1 MNISYKFFFL
11 VLLSLIITIDS
22 MAQVS
27 FFQKENPFAHTYS
40 IVAKDSATGDLGVA
54 VQSHWFSV
62 GTIVNWAEAG
72 VGAIA
77 TQSFVNPEFGPEGL
91 KLLKEGK
98 TAKEALDIL
107 IAGDDGRD
115 VRQLAIVDMNGNVAA
130 YTGKSCIKDAGHIE
144 GNGFS
149 VQANMMLN
157 DKVWPAMSEAYQNS
171 KGSLAE
177 RMLSALSAAEDA
189 GGDIRGKQS
198 AVLLVVAAEPTGK
211 VWVDR
216 KVDLRVDDH
225 KNPIKEIQRLYK
237 VHRAYEHMNQ
247 GDVDVEH
254 GDLKAALEN
263 YSKAEELYSE
273 NVEMSYWTG
282 ITLIGNGDV
291 KAALPYLKK
300 AFAKS
305 ENWKELT
312 RRIAGT
318 DLLPI
323 DEKTLKKI
331 LR

>member
-1 MNISYKFFFL
+1 MNISFKFLFF
-11 VLLSLIITIDS
+11 VLISLTIYNDS
-22 MAQVS
+22 MAQIS
-27 FFQKENPFAHTYS
+27 FFQKDNPFAHTYS
-40 IVAKDSATGDLGVA
+40 IVAKDSITGDLGVA

-77 TQSFVNPEFGPEGL
+77 TQSFVNPEFGPSGL

-98 TAKEALDIL
+98 SAKEALDIL
-107 IAGDDGRD
+107 IASDDGRD
-115 VRQLAIVDMNGNVAA
+115 VRQLAIVDMDGTVAA

-144 GNGFS
+144 GNGFA

-157 DKVWPAMSEAYQNS
+157 DKVWPAMSKAYENS
-171 KGSLAE
+171 EGSLAE
-177 RMLSALSAAEDA
+177 RMLAALAAAENE

-211 VWVDR
+211 PWIDR

-225 KNPIKEIQRLYK
+225 PSPIKEIQRLYK
-237 VHRAYEHMNQ
+237 VHRAYKHMNQ

-254 GDLKAALEN
+254 GDLKSALDN

-282 ITLIGNGDV
+282 ITLIGNGDI
-291 KAALPYLKK
+291 KAAMPFLKK
-300 AFAKS
+300 AFDKS
-305 ENWKELT
+305 DNWKELT

-323 DEKTLKKI
+323 DSKTLDKI